1 MTNTSTSRQINA
13 VTGKDYTGATA
24 ALLEQTVLE
33 KAYSSNDWATM
44 IQWNTQGRSIAKGE
58 KGTAITFTRKAE
70 NDDGEI
76 VETTTT
82 AFLYNRCQLQKIK

>member
-1 MTNTSTSRQINA
+1 MTNTTTNRQTNA
-13 VTGKDYTGATA
+13 VTGKDYTGSTA
-24 ALLEQTVLE
+24 ILLEQAVQE
-33 KAYSSNDWATM
+33 KSYSSGDWATM
-44 IQWNTQGRSIAKGE
+44 IQWNSQGRSIAKGE
-58 KGTAITFTRKAE
+58 KGTAISFTRKVE

>member
-1 MTNTSTSRQINA
+1 MTNTTTNRQTNA
-13 VTGKDYTGATA
+13 VTGKDYTGPIATF
-24 ALLEQTVLE
+24 LEQAVQE
-33 KAYSSNDWATM
+33 KSYSSGDWGTM
-44 IQWNTQGRSIAKGE
+44 IQWNSQGRSIAKGE
-58 KGTAITFTRKAE
+58 KGTAITFTRKVE